1 MLGLKYNIGLTSG
14 QYDSGS
20 WHISNRPD
28 SYVVME
34 GVIKADFGTETHS
47 SSTGFYVRS
56 ATIDLPVSLDVSRNH
71 VTLATDSSSGLNVYK
86 AILTSSNQIT
96 LMLGQ
101 VTSNA
106 SSSIQDWPISVYV
119 AGYKAS
125 VSS

>member
-1 MLGLKYNIGLTSG
+1 
-14 QYDSGS
+14 
-20 WHISNRPD
+20 
-28 SYVVME
+28 ME
-34 GVIKADFGTETHS
+34 GVIKADFGDETHS

-56 ATIDLPVSLDVSRNH
+56 ATINLPITLNMDKNH
-71 VTLATDSSSGLNVYK
+71 VTLATESSNGLNVYK
-86 AILTSSNQIT
+86 AILTANNQVT

-101 VTSNA
+101 VTSNV